1 MRNLE
6 NENLNPQ
13 QSPFDTKGGPTEE
26 GLKINGMQQVIDL
39 LRHADPA
46 FRESLLKRLG
56 QRDPQ
61 LVQNLRRIIR

>member
-1 MRNLE
+1 MRNPETE
-6 NENLNPQ
+6 NRN
-13 QSPFDTKGGPTEE
+13 QSSAFDLKSGPAEE
-26 GLKINGMQQVIDL
+26 GMKINGMQQVIDL

-46 FRESLLKRLG
+46 FRESLLRRLG